1 MYNNAQ
7 EALNQI
13 KNECK
18 TNFDSTVELHINLNL
33 DVKKAD
39 QMIRFSTILP
49 NGTGKTVRVAVFAS
63 TEIKEADLNLK
74 EEDLDLILNGKLRVG
89 NDFDLVVAE
98 PAFMPK
104 ISKVARVLGP
114 AGVMPNPKNGTVSA
128 DVKKA
133 VEQLKKGKIEVR
145 TEQNFPII
153 PCTLCGSQENLARKR
168 VGRLIDE
175 LAKENPKVPS
185 NMLHALQAIKPSQLM
200 DQNIWNFRQLEQGL
214 LDSTL
219 TEGEALML
227 HEEETEEE
235 YHDDN

>member
-1 MYNNAQ
+1 MYNNAL

-13 KNECK
+13 KNDCK

-153 PCTLCGSQENLARKR
+153 HTVIGKCSFDATKLEENLSEIIGSLKQNRPSK
-168 VGRLIDE
+168 
-175 LAKENPKVPS
+175 AKPDW
-185 NMLHALQAIKPSQLM
+185 IKSIFLSSTMGGSYQV
-200 DQNIWNFRQLEQGL
+200 
-214 LDSTL
+214 DSKSFNL
-219 TEGEALML
+219 
-227 HEEETEEE
+227 
-235 YHDDN
+235 